1 MLKSIKERGSQDC
14 PETPAALPSFST
26 RTMQATSAATT
37 YFTDFWVQE
46 ALLPSPPISPLSF
59 LHMELCNLCR
69 ITLQAAE
76 SKM

>member
-46 ALLPSPPISPLSF
+46 ALLPSPPLVLS
-59 LHMELCNLCR
+59 HSYIWNCA
-69 ITLQAAE
+69 T
-76 SKM
+76 